1 MVLFLLIMVV
11 VLILGY
17 IYSSSMASFAS
28 QKCLIKGYPLTVRT
42 RGTANLPGTIITIF
56 LHIQT
61 RGIPQKNQLHITGFV
76 SFKGRE
82 SLDFLF

>member
-1 MVLFLLIMVV
+1 M
-11 VLILGY
+11 
-17 IYSSSMASFAS
+17 
-28 QKCLIKGYPLTVRT
+28 RT

-61 RGIPQKNQLHITGFV
+61 QGIPQKNQLQITGFV